1 MGMTIGI
8 EAQQMQKVHDVIGLH
23 SSSQRSIVLGCFEQR
38 IDVLEHPLIQ
48 LPRICS
54 EIGREVSDMHR
65 MPMDDGSRLIIEIP
79 HLQQSPRTT
88 SRT

>member
-23 SSSQRSIVLGCFEQR
+23 SSSQRSIVLGRVEQR

-54 EIGREVSDMHR
+54 EIGREVSDMHTPYADR
-65 MPMDDGSRLIIEIP
+65 
-79 HLQQSPRTT
+79 
-88 SRT
+88 